1 MSSHPK
7 KFGAIY
13 RGSDHRKFEAV
24 YVGSDHAG
32 FALKNSLLETLKREF
47 KDLQFHDLGCYT
59 EEPVDYP
66 DIAKAVGEAVA
77 AAAGG
82 RAGILVCG
90 SGIGQSI
97 AANKIKGVRAAVV
110 WDVTSAGLS
119 RRHNDANVVCLGS
132 RLLGTDVALDICR
145 AWILTGFEGG
155 RHKTRIDLIRK
166 LEGL

>member
-1 MSSHPK
+1 M
-7 KFGAIY
+7 
-13 RGSDHRKFEAV
+13 
-24 YVGSDHAG
+24 GSDHAG
-32 FALKNSLLETLKREF
+32 FALKNVLLETLKKEC
-47 KDLQFHDLGCYT
+47 KDLRFHDLGCYT
-59 EEPVDYP
+59 EESVDYP

-77 AAAGG
+77 AGAGRMAAGERESAKA

-119 RRHNDANVVCLGS
+119 RRHNDANVLCLGS
-132 RLLGTDVALDICR
+132 RLLDPDVALDICR
-145 AWILTGFEGG
+145 VWILTDFEGG

-166 LEGL
+166 LEGQ